1 MPRTNR
7 DEVLPPDENCYAHC
21 YNKCVQGAYLCG
33 KCSETGKDYSHRKQ
47 WIVDRLEQLA
57 SIYLI
62 DILAFSVLDNHLHV
76 VLHTLPDEVDKQ
88 SDRDIAVRWLSLHP
102 GRQLDEFVSVD
113 PTEAQIQQLL
123 ADPERLARIRKN
135 LSSASSFMKD
145 LCEPISKRANKE
157 DGRSGHFWQDRFKA
171 KRLLDTLAILVC
183 VAYVDLNLMRAGIA
197 KSLIDSKYTSIH
209 ARILGYHNLRS
220 PSLAYAKKSISNEE
234 AAQRIKDVPRVDRRR
249 RLEFSRLDAN
259 RKWVLRDAWLAK
271 LTIDQSQSVNPK
283 TSHISRNGLRA
294 TDRGFLPMTLPEYV
308 KILYETL
315 KFRPGN
321 ASLESESEELAKLS
335 KPFGVAPGNICWM
348 IQDYEKIF
356 RHGNH
361 VGSPESMRRETQRT
375 GRKWMLH
382 SRDVKIFYSKN
393 LVVNHACDGK
403 HTSLS

>member
-102 GRQLDEFVSVD
+102 GRQQDEFVSVD

-171 KRLLDTLAILVC
+171 SGCLILSRYWFALPTL
-183 VAYVDLNLMRAGIA
+183 
-197 KSLIDSKYTSIH
+197 T
-209 ARILGYHNLRS
+209 
-220 PSLAYAKKSISNEE
+220 
-234 AAQRIKDVPRVDRRR
+234 
-249 RLEFSRLDAN
+249 
-259 RKWVLRDAWLAK
+259 
-271 LTIDQSQSVNPK
+271 
-283 TSHISRNGLRA
+283 
-294 TDRGFLPMTLPEYV
+294 
-308 KILYETL
+308 
-315 KFRPGN
+315 
-321 ASLESESEELAKLS
+321 
-335 KPFGVAPGNICWM
+335 
-348 IQDYEKIF
+348 
-356 RHGNH
+356 
-361 VGSPESMRRETQRT
+361 
-375 GRKWMLH
+375 
-382 SRDVKIFYSKN
+382 
-393 LVVNHACDGK
+393 
-403 HTSLS
+403 